1 MKHNMKKL
9 IDNDSILIEKV
20 KLERKQELVA
30 KVI

>member
-9 IDNDSILIEKV
+9 IDNGSILIEKV
-20 KLERKQELVA
+20 KLERQQELVA

>member
-9 IDNDSILIEKV
+9 IDNDSTLIEKV
-20 KLERKQELVA
+20 KLERQQELVA

>member
-9 IDNDSILIEKV
+9 IDNDSLLIEKV
-20 KLERKQELVA
+20 KLERQQELVA

>member
-20 KLERKQELVA
+20 KLERQQELVA

>member
-20 KLERKQELVA
+20 KLERQQEVVA

>member
-20 KLERKQELVA
+20 KVERQQELVA
-30 KVI
+30 KGI

>member
-20 KLERKQELVA
+20 KLERPQELVA

>member
-20 KLERKQELVA
+20 KLEKQQELVA